1 MKLIDEINWYK
12 SIPKEISNLVPKIL
26 ETSTEKNPFIKLEYI
41 KHPTLSELWLYGE
54 FSLEFWKQ
62 VIEDLFNMI
71 QKFRKYNKPVTKQE
85 YDAIYLEKT
94 SNRIDELIQTNN
106 FFKKIFEYSV
116 LEKQFI
122 ITNFN
127 EELKDLHSQILIA
140 KDKNQFKEMILEQSK
155 APYDTKP
162 LKEFALNYN
171 WLKISHKYRNFI
183 QSMIKK

>member
-1 MKLIDEINWYK
+1 MENYFLTKQFVLRTRYFNKLQFDELGENVVKTSTNNEKLIDEINWYK

-26 ETSTEKNPFIKLEYI
+26 ETSIEKNPFLKLEYI

-71 QKFRKYNKPVTKQE
+71 QKFRNYNKPVSKQE

-106 FFKKIFEYSV
+106 FFKKIFE
-116 LEKQFI
+116 EDFI
-122 ITNFN
+122 IING
-127 EELKDLHSQILIA
+127 LSLIHIS
-140 KDKNQFKEMILEQSK
+140 EPTR
-155 APYDTKP
+155 PY
-162 LKEFALNYN
+162 
-171 WLKISHKYRNFI
+171 
-183 QSMIKK
+183 